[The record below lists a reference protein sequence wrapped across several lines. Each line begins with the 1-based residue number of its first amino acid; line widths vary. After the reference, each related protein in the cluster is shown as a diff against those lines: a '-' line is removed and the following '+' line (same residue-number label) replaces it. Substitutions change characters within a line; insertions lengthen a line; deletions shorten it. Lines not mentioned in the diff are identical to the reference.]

1 MKRYLLLIVS
11 VVVSSLLMAG
21 NVTPEQAE
29 QVAQQFL
36 NSHRLTTKSQSAARL
51 NMVQHRTTSRRAGA
65 PTAYYVFNVE
75 QDKGFVVVSGDD
87 RTVPILG
94 YGENG
99 SFDVDNMPENM
110 KAWLQGYVDQIE
122 WLNAHPETPVATK
135 ATRRSQN
142 VIRPLIQTHWGQNDP
157 YNLFCP
163 MDGDRRSVTGCV
175 ATAMA
180 QLMYYHQYPAQTTM
194 PIPAY
199 TTETNSMDIDE
210 IGVTTIP
217 WNDMQKTYTGGE
229 TDTQREAVA
238 LLMRL
243 CGASVEMDYTSYN
256 SGTYSS
262 YVADALQ
269 TYFDY
274 DAATE
279 AVHRDDYRAA
289 DWEDMVYE
297 ELAQKR
303 PVYYFGSSIGG
314 GHAFIVD
321 GYDGDGLYHVNWGW
335 NGSSDDYFV
344 LSILDPGNNSG
355 TGASST
361 SDGYS
366 LNQGAVIGAQRN
378 TGVVPQKTVV
388 MTTQNIYAE
397 TTTIP
402 AANNRFTFTFKV
414 SCYNFTGET
423 NTFDWGAGVY
433 DERGASCGDIP
444 IYSERTHNPN
454 YGYRDAN
461 ITLYFPSSWS
471 GTYKIMMISRKSG
484 TTEWLKNMN
493 SDYYYL
499 EATIKGNV
507 MTLKNPT
514 TAMSG
519 IMTVSG
525 NLEVGGNVQTS
536 TQITNDGTYFN
547 KQFYLRVDG
556 EDVGGR
562 YLDLDSQ
569 ESGIVDISFS
579 PTEAGTKKIELGY
592 MTYPYN
598 ETTQKRE
605 EKFNV
610 VASKTVS
617 IAAAKSY
624 TLAFSN
630 GAVTNASGKE
640 IYDNQASL
648 RFTVKNTGGNTY
660 DNDIKVY
667 SLKKSDD
674 GSGYYYVQ
682 LAKLIPVTLASGQST
697 VVYCDMP
704 LASDGTYWFVV
715 VYKTQGQFIEL
726 GDNRRYGVLYGYNVE
741 IPAEDP
747 SGIQTLSN
755 ASAPAKQ
762 SIYTIGGMRL
772 TPQQFENAPKGLY
785 IVNGR
790 LVTK

>member
-1 MKRYLLLIVS
+1 MKKYLLLIVS
-11 VVVSSLLMAG
+11 VVVSGFVMAG

-36 NSHRLTTKSQSAARL
+36 NSHRLTAKSQSAERL

-142 VIRPLIQTHWGQNDP
+142 VIRPLIQTHWGQDDP

-199 TTETNSMDIDE
+199 TTGTKSMDIDE

-243 CGASVEMDYTSYN
+243 CGASVKMDYTSDN
-256 SGTYSS
+256 SGAYSDD
-262 YVADALQ
+262 VVDALQ

-279 AVHRDDYRAA
+279 AVYRDDYRAA

-321 GYDGDGLYHVNWGW
+321 GYDGNGLYHVNWGW

-344 LSILDPGNNSG
+344 LSILAPGNNSG

-361 SDGYS
+361 ADGYS
-366 LNQGAVIGAQRN
+366 LAQGAIIGAQRN
-378 TGVVPQKTVV
+378 TGVTPPKTVV

-397 TTTIP
+397 TTTIN
-402 AANNRFTFTFKV
+402 AADNKFTFSFNA
-414 SCYNFTGET
+414 SFYNWTGES
-423 NTFDWGAGVY
+423 NTFDWGVGVY
-433 DERGASCGDIP
+433 DGQGTLCDVLQEGTSISLD
-444 IYSERTHNPN
+444 PN
-454 YGYRDAN
+454 YGYTNRTISCN
-461 ITLYFPSSWS
+461 IPSSWS
-471 GTYKIMMISRKSG
+471 GKYKIMVVSRKSD
-484 TTEWLKNMN
+484 TTEWLKNKN
-493 SDYYYL
+493 SDSNYL
-499 EATIKGNV
+499 EATINNNV

-514 TAMSG
+514 VAMDAT
-519 IMTVSG
+519 MTVSG
-525 NLEVGGNVQTS
+525 SLEVGDNVLTS
-536 TQITNDGTYFN
+536 TTITNTGTYFN
-547 KQFYLRVDG
+547 KEFYLRVDG

-562 YLDLDSQ
+562 YLDLDAQ
-569 ESGIVDISFS
+569 ERGTVDISFT
-579 PTEAGTKKIELGY
+579 PTEAGQKKIELGY
-592 MTYPYN
+592 YTYPQN
-598 ETTQKRE
+598 SDAV
-605 EKFNV
+605 FNV
-610 VASKTVS
+610 VDTKTVT
-617 IAAAKSY
+617 IAPAKSY
-624 TLAFSN
+624 TLEFSE
-630 GAVTNASGKE
+630 GSVTNASEKN
-640 IYDNQASL
+640 IYDNKASL
-648 RFTVKNTGGNTY
+648 RFTVKNTGAEDYN
-660 DNDIKVY
+660 NDIKVF
-667 SLKKSDD
+667 SFKVD
-674 GSGYYYVQ
+674 GG
-682 LAKLIPVTLASGQST
+682 LLIGQAEKFIPLTLAAGQST
-697 VVYCDMP
+697 VVNYDMP
-704 LASDGTYWFVV
+704 LSSDGNYWFIV
-715 VYKTQGQFIEL
+715 VYKTEGKFIEWFDFESYDEL
-726 GDNRRYGVLYGYNVE
+726 DGYNVQ

-747 SGIQTLSN
+747 AGIQTLSN

-762 SIYTIGGMRL
+762 RIYTIGGMRL
-772 TPQQFENAPKGLY
+772 TPQQFENASKGLY

-790 LVTK
+790 LMTK

>member
-1 MKRYLLLIVS
+1 MKKYLLLLVS
-11 VVVSSLLMAG
+11 VVVSGLMMAG
-21 NVTPEQAE
+21 NITPEQAE

-36 NSHRLTTKSQSAARL
+36 NSHHLAAKPQPKARL
-51 NMVQHRTTSRRAGA
+51 NMVQHRKTSRRAGA

-87 RTVPILG
+87 RTVPVLG
-94 YGENG
+94 YGETG
-99 SFDVDNMPENM
+99 AFDVDNMPENM

-135 ATRRSQN
+135 TTRRSQN

-163 MDGDRRSVTGCV
+163 MDGDKKSVTGCV

-180 QLMYYHQYPAQTTM
+180 QLMYYHQYPAQTSKA
-194 PIPAY
+194 ILAY
-199 TTETNSMDIDE
+199 TTRTKSMKIDE

-217 WNDMQKTYTGGE
+217 WDDMQKTYTGGE

-238 LLMRL
+238 LLMQL
-243 CGASVEMDYTSYN
+243 CGASVEMDYASN
-256 SGTYSS
+256 VSLASS
-262 YVADALQ
+262 SIVPDVLKYF
-269 TYFDY
+269 FDY
-274 DAATE
+274 DAATSV
-279 AVHRDDYRAA
+279 AYRDSYRATNW
-289 DWEDMVYE
+289 DDLIYE
-297 ELAQKR
+297 ELAKKR
-303 PVYYFGSSIGG
+303 PVLYFGTSIGG

-321 GYDGDGLYHVNWGW
+321 GYDGNGLYHVNWGW
-335 NGSSDDYFV
+335 NGSSDDYYV

-423 NTFDWGAGVY
+423 NTFDWGVGVY

-444 IYSERTHNPN
+444 IFSERTHNPN
-454 YGYRDAN
+454 YGYRDAT

-493 SDYYYL
+493 SDSYYL

-525 NLEVGGNVQTS
+525 YLEVGGNVQTS

-569 ESGIVDISFS
+569 GSGIVDISFS
-579 PTEAGTKKIELGY
+579 PTAAGTKKIELGY
-592 MTYPYN
+592 KTYWYN
-598 ETTQKRE
+598 ETTQKQE
-605 EKFNV
+605 ETFHA
-610 VASKTVS
+610 VATKTVT

-624 TLAFSN
+624 SLAFSQ
-630 GAVTNASGKE
+630 GAVTNASGKN
-640 IYDNQASL
+640 IYDRQASL
-648 RFTVKNTGGNTY
+648 RFTVKNTGNSTY
-660 DNDIKVY
+660 DNDIKVF
-667 SLKKSDD
+667 SLKKQD
-674 GSGYYYVQ
+674 GSNYFDSQATKVVP
-682 LAKLIPVTLASGQST
+682 LTLAAGQST
-697 VVYCDMP
+697 VVECDMP
-704 LASDGTYWFVV
+704 LTTDGTYWFII
-715 VYKTQGQFIEL
+715 VYKTNGQFIEL
-726 GDNRRYGVLYGYNVE
+726 GDNRSYDNLYGYNVE
-741 IPAEDP
+741 VPAEEP
-747 SGIQTLSN
+747 AGFQTLSN
-755 ASAPAKQ
+755 ASTPPHQ
-762 SIYTIGGMRL
+762 RIYTIGGMQL
-772 TPQQFENAPKGLY
+772 TPQQLEYAPKGLY

>member
-163 MDGDRRSVTGCV
+163 MDGDRGSVTGCV

-199 TTETNSMDIDE
+199 KTTSKSIDIAE

-217 WNDMQKTYTGGE
+217 WDDMQKTYTGNE

-238 LLMRL
+238 KLMLL
-243 CGASVEMDYTSYN
+243 CGASVKMDYTSYN
-256 SGTYSS
+256 SGAYSDD
-262 YVADALQ
+262 VVDALQ
-269 TYFDY
+269 TYFGY
-274 DAATE
+274 DASTE
-279 AVHRDDYRAA
+279 AVYRNDYRAA
-289 DWEDMVYE
+289 DWEDLVYE

-321 GYDGDGLYHVNWGW
+321 GYDGNGLYHVNWGW

-344 LSILDPGNNSG
+344 LSVLDPDNNSG

-361 SDGYS
+361 ADGYS
-366 LNQGAVIGAQRN
+366 LAQGAIIGAQRN
-378 TGVVPQKTVV
+378 TGVTPPKTVV

-397 TTTIP
+397 TTTIN
-402 AANNRFTFTFKV
+402 AADNKFTFTFKA
-414 SCYNFTGET
+414 SFYNWTGES
-423 NTFDWGAGVY
+423 NTFDWGVGVY
-433 DERGASCGDIP
+433 DGQGALCDVLQVGTSRLYD
-444 IYSERTHNPN
+444 PN
-454 YGYRDAN
+454 YGHTN
-461 ITLYFPSSWS
+461 ISINNNLPSSWS

-484 TTEWLKNMN
+484 TTEWLKNRN
-493 SDYYYL
+493 SDSYYL

-507 MTLKNPT
+507 LTLKNPT

-525 NLEVGGNVQTS
+525 SLEVGGNVLTS
-536 TQITNDGTYFN
+536 TKITNTGTFFN

-556 EDVGGR
+556 KDVGGR
-562 YLDLDSQ
+562 YLDLEAQ
-569 ESGIVDISFS
+569 ESGTVDILFT
-579 PTEAGTKKIELGY
+579 PTEAGTKNIELGY
-592 MTYPYN
+592 YTY
-598 ETTQKRE
+598 TQNYE
-605 EKFNV
+605 EVFNV
-610 VASKTVS
+610 VATKGVT

-624 TLAFSN
+624 TLEFNEGS
-630 GAVTNASGKE
+630 VTNASE
-640 IYDNQASL
+640 MNIYDNKASL
-648 RFTVKNTGGNTY
+648 RFTVKNTGTEDYN
-660 DNDIKVY
+660 NDIKIY
-667 SLKKSDD
+667 SFKD
-674 GSGYYYVQ
+674 YYEH
-682 LAKLIPVTLASGQST
+682 LAKLIPLTLAAGQST
-697 VVYCDMP
+697 VVNYDMP
-704 LASDGTYWFVV
+704 LSSDGMYSFVV
-715 VYKTQGQFIEL
+715 VYKTEGEFIDYNDFEKSYSDL
-726 GDNRRYGVLYGYNVE
+726 FGYNVE
-741 IPAEDP
+741 IPAEP
-747 SGIQTLSN
+747 AGIQTLSN
-755 ASAPAKQ
+755 ASTPANLR
-762 SIYTIGGMRL
+762 IYTIGGMRL

>member
-94 YGENG
+94 YGETG

-110 KAWLQGYVDQIE
+110 KAWLQGYADQIE

-163 MDGDRRSVTGCV
+163 RDGEERSVTGCV

-199 TTETNSMDIDE
+199 KTTSKSIDIAE

-217 WNDMQKTYTGGE
+217 WDDMQKTYTGNE

-238 LLMRL
+238 KLMLL
-243 CGASVEMDYTSYN
+243 CGASVKMDYTSYN
-256 SGTYSS
+256 SGAYSDD
-262 YVADALQ
+262 VVDALQ
-269 TYFDY
+269 TYFGY
-274 DAATE
+274 DASTE
-279 AVHRDDYRAA
+279 AVYRNDYRAA
-289 DWEDMVYE
+289 DWEDLVYE

-321 GYDGDGLYHVNWGW
+321 GYDGNGLYHVNWGW

-344 LSILDPGNNSG
+344 LSVLDPDNNSG

-361 SDGYS
+361 ADGYS
-366 LNQGAVIGAQRN
+366 LAQGAIIGAQRN
-378 TGVVPQKTVV
+378 TGVTPPKTVV

-397 TTTIP
+397 TTTIN
-402 AANNRFTFTFKV
+402 AADNKFTFTFKA
-414 SCYNFTGET
+414 SFYNWTGES
-423 NTFDWGAGVY
+423 NTFDWGVGVY
-433 DERGASCGDIP
+433 DGQGTLCDVLQVGTSRLYD
-444 IYSERTHNPN
+444 PN
-454 YGYRDAN
+454 YGHTN
-461 ITLYFPSSWS
+461 ISINNNLPSSWS

-484 TTEWLKNMN
+484 TTEWLKNRN
-493 SDYYYL
+493 SDSYYL
-499 EATIKGNV
+499 EATINGNV
-507 MTLKNPT
+507 LTLKNPT

-525 NLEVGGNVQTS
+525 SLEVGGNVLTS
-536 TQITNDGTYFN
+536 TKITNTGTFFN

-556 EDVGGR
+556 KDVGGR
-562 YLDLDSQ
+562 YLDLEAQ
-569 ESGIVDISFS
+569 ESGTIDILFT
-579 PTEAGTKKIELGY
+579 PTEAGTKNIELGY
-592 MTYPYN
+592 YTY
-598 ETTQKRE
+598 TQNYE
-605 EKFNV
+605 EVFNV
-610 VASKTVS
+610 VATKGVT

-624 TLAFSN
+624 TLEFNEGS
-630 GAVTNASGKE
+630 VTNASE
-640 IYDNQASL
+640 MNIYDNKASL
-648 RFTVKNTGGNTY
+648 RFTVKNTGTEDYN
-660 DNDIKVY
+660 NDIKIV
-667 SLKKSDD
+667 SLKARND
-674 GSGYYYVQ
+674 GSGYFDSQ
-682 LAKLIPVTLASGQST
+682 LSRLVPLTLAAGQST

-704 LASDGTYWFVV
+704 LSSDGNYWFIV
-715 VYKTQGQFIEL
+715 VYKTEGEFIGGGYDDL
-726 GDNRRYGVLYGYNVE
+726 SGYNVE

-762 SIYTIGGMRL
+762 RIYTIGGMRL
-772 TPQQFENAPKGLY
+772 TPQQFENAPKGLTFY
-785 IVNGR
+785 KR
-790 LVTK
+790 MCQEW

>member
-1 MKRYLLLIVS
+1 MKKYLLLIVS

-36 NSHRLTTKSQSAARL
+36 NSHRLTAKSQSAARL
-51 NMVQHRTTSRRAGA
+51 NMVQHRKTSRRAGA

-75 QDKGFVVVSGDD
+75 QEKGFVVVSGDD

-94 YGENG
+94 YGETG
-99 SFDVDNMPENM
+99 TFDVDNMPENM
-110 KAWLQGYVDQIE
+110 KAWLQSYADQIE
-122 WLNAHPETPVATK
+122 WLNAHPETPVATRTSRH
-135 ATRRSQN
+135 AQN
-142 VIRPLIQTHWGQNDP
+142 AVKPLIQTHWGQEYP

-163 MDGDRRSVTGCV
+163 MDGSNMSQTGCV

-199 TTETNSMDIDE
+199 TTDTKKMQIGE
-210 IGVTTIP
+210 IGVTTIS
-217 WNDMQKTYTGGE
+217 WADMQKSYTGVE
-229 TDTQREAVA
+229 TDTQRKAVA
-238 LLMRL
+238 KLMQL
-243 CGASVEMDYTSYN
+243 CGASVEMDYTS
-256 SGTYSS
+256 SLGSS
-262 YVADALQ
+262 SNGYLVGDRLKK
-269 TYFDY
+269 YFDY
-274 DAATE
+274 DGATTS
-279 AVHRDDYRAA
+279 VLRDDYRAA
-289 DWEDMVYE
+289 DWEDLVYE

-321 GYDGDGLYHVNWGW
+321 GYDGHGLYHVNWGW

-344 LSILDPGNNSG
+344 LSVLDPGNNSG

-361 SDGYS
+361 ADGYS

-402 AANNRFTFTFKV
+402 AANNLFTFTFKA
-414 SCYNFTGET
+414 SFYNWTGES
-423 NTFDWGAGVY
+423 NSFDFCSGVY
-433 DERGASCGDIP
+433 NEQGELCSTTSPSTRTFEPNVGYKD
-444 IYSERTHNPN
+444 YSVTVSV
-454 YGYRDAN
+454 
-461 ITLYFPSSWS
+461 PSSWS

-484 TTEWLKNMN
+484 TTEWLKNID
-493 SDYYYL
+493 SDYNYL
-499 EATIKGNV
+499 EATIKDNV
-507 MTLKNPT
+507 LTLKNPT
-514 TAMSG
+514 VAMVAT
-519 IMTVSG
+519 MTVSG
-525 NLEVGGNVQTS
+525 SLEVGGNVLTS
-536 TQITNDGTYFN
+536 TKITNTGTFFN
-547 KQFYLRVDG
+547 KQFYLMVDG

-562 YLDLDSQ
+562 YLDLDAQ
-569 ESGIVDISFS
+569 ESGTVDILFS
-579 PTEAGTKKIELGY
+579 PTKAGTKKIELGY
-592 MTYPYN
+592 YPYN
-598 ETTQKRE
+598 ETTQNYE
-605 EKFNV
+605 VVFNV
-610 VASKTVS
+610 VAKKEVT

-624 TLAFSN
+624 SLKFSE
-630 GAVTNASGKE
+630 GKVTNASE
-640 IYDNQASL
+640 MNIYDNKASL
-648 RFTVKNTGGNTY
+648 RFTVKNTGTEDYN
-660 DNDIKVY
+660 NDIMIFSFK
-667 SLKKSDD
+667 DNEE
-674 GSGYYYVQ
+674 Q
-682 LAKLIPVTLASGQST
+682 LSRLIPLTLVAGQSK
-697 VVYCDMP
+697 VVNYDMP
-704 LASDGTYWFVV
+704 LSSDGMYSFVV
-715 VYKTQGQFIEL
+715 VYKTEGKFIDYNDF
-726 GDNRRYGVLYGYNVE
+726 GKRYSDLSGYNVE

>member
-51 NMVQHRTTSRRAGA
+51 NMVQHRKTSRRAGA

-75 QDKGFVVVSGDD
+75 QEKGFVVVSGDN

-94 YGENG
+94 YGETG
-99 SFDVDNMPENM
+99 TFDVDNMPENM
-110 KAWLQGYVDQIE
+110 KAWLQGYADQIE
-122 WLNAHPETPVATK
+122 WLNAHPETQVATK

-142 VIRPLIQTHWGQNDP
+142 VIRPLIQTHWGQDDP
-157 YNLFCP
+157 YNQFCP
-163 MDGDRRSVTGCV
+163 MDGEERSVTGCV

-180 QLMYYHQYPAQTTM
+180 QLMYYHQCPAQTAM

-199 TTETNSMDIDE
+199 KTTSKSMDIAE

-217 WNDMQKTYTGGE
+217 WDDMQKTYTGNE

-238 LLMRL
+238 KLMLL
-243 CGASVEMDYTSYN
+243 CGASVKMDYTSYN
-256 SGTYSS
+256 SGAYSDD
-262 YVADALQ
+262 VVDALQ
-269 TYFDY
+269 TYFGY
-274 DAATE
+274 DASTE
-279 AVHRDDYRAA
+279 AVYRNNYRAA
-289 DWEDMVYE
+289 DWEDLVYE

-344 LSILDPGNNSG
+344 LSVLDPDNNSG

-361 SDGYS
+361 ADGYS
-366 LNQGAVIGAQRN
+366 LAQGAIIGAQRN
-378 TGVVPQKTVV
+378 TGVTPPKTVV

-397 TTTIP
+397 TTTIN
-402 AANNRFTFTFKV
+402 AADNKFTFTFKA
-414 SCYNFTGET
+414 SFYNWTGES
-423 NTFDWGAGVY
+423 NTFDWGVGVY
-433 DERGASCGDIP
+433 DGQGTLCDVLQVGTSRLYD
-444 IYSERTHNPN
+444 PN
-454 YGYRDAN
+454 YGHTN
-461 ITLYFPSSWS
+461 ISINNNLPSSWS

-484 TTEWLKNMN
+484 TTEWLKNRN
-493 SDYYYL
+493 SDSYYL
-499 EATIKGNV
+499 EATINGNV
-507 MTLKNPT
+507 LTLKNPT

-525 NLEVGGNVQTS
+525 SLEVGGNVLTS
-536 TQITNDGTYFN
+536 TKITNTGTFFN

-556 EDVGGR
+556 KDVGGR
-562 YLDLDSQ
+562 YLDLEAQ
-569 ESGIVDISFS
+569 ESGTVDILFT
-579 PTEAGTKKIELGY
+579 PTEAGTKNIELGY
-592 MTYPYN
+592 YTY
-598 ETTQKRE
+598 TQNYE
-605 EKFNV
+605 EVFNV
-610 VASKTVS
+610 VATKGVT

-624 TLAFSN
+624 TLEFNEGS
-630 GAVTNASGKE
+630 VTNASE
-640 IYDNQASL
+640 MNIYDNKASL
-648 RFTVKNTGGNTY
+648 RFTVKNTGTEDYN
-660 DNDIKVY
+660 NDIKIV
-667 SLKKSDD
+667 SLKARND
-674 GSGYYYVQ
+674 GSGYFDSQ
-682 LAKLIPVTLASGQST
+682 LSRLVPLTLAAGQST

-704 LASDGTYWFVV
+704 LSSDGNYWFIV
-715 VYKTQGQFIEL
+715 VYKTEGEFIGGGYDDL
-726 GDNRRYGVLYGYNVE
+726 FGYNVE
-741 IPAEDP
+741 IPAEP
-747 SGIQTLSN
+747 AGIQTLSN
-755 ASAPAKQ
+755 ASTPANLR
-762 SIYTIGGMRL
+762 IYTIGGMQL